1 MPSTLRNLFWPLALL
16 ILGVVAAFY
25 LCPIEAAA
33 VEQQIIGYPDSVI
46 PAYQLRPWLLGIVCL
61 LPFFSAVLY
70 RCCDTLDR
78 YTLRSF
84 LSCFV
89 ICFGALFI
97 VLFLEDI
104 QDNLSD
110 FQESDQMMFLL
121 GKHYLIKIPALLVFI
136 LPYSLMLALLWSLGK
151 MSKNQEIVSIIQT
164 GRSVPRIVAP
174 LVGFGCIAAFMCM
187 IFNYHWAPYAES
199 QEENILAEAKGDAQ
213 SEAKHVAYQSSDDR
227 RQWYI
232 GAFPAETEHG
242 KPLQSV
248 SISVMNEDHKLTHR
262 ILSESASWS
271 IDDRKWTLKTP
282 VTFDFSGP
290 EIRATKHT
298 KDLVYEWPET
308 PFQIINPGL
317 KPPFLGVPGL
327 TSWLANHRDH
337 PLSDRRS
344 YVTHWHY
351 RFAQPFIC
359 LITILLAAP
368 LGIVFSRRGVSG
380 GVAVAIFLCAGMI
393 FCSTVFPTLGES
405 GHLPPLVAAW
415 ATNILFTLVA
425 LVLFHRRMTGQPI
438 YQTIIGCFRT

>member
-1 MPSTLRNLFWPLALL
+1 MPSTLRTLFWPIVLL
-16 ILGVVAAFY
+16 ILGVAAAFY
-25 LCPIEAAA
+25 LYPIEAAS
-33 VEQQIIGYPDSVI
+33 VQQQILGYPDSVI
-46 PAYQLRPWLLGIVCL
+46 PAYQLRPWLLGVVCL
-61 LPFFSAVLY
+61 LPFCTTLLY

-84 LSCFV
+84 LSSFV

-110 FQESDQMMFLL
+110 FKGNERMMFLL
-121 GKHYLIKIPALLVFI
+121 GKHYLIKMPSLLVFI

-174 LVGFGCIAAFMCM
+174 LVGFGFMAALMCM
-187 IFNYHWAPYAES
+187 IFNYHWAPYADS
-199 QEENILAEAKGDAQ
+199 QEENILAEAKGEAL
-213 SEAKHVAYQSSDDR
+213 SEAKHVAYQSDDDK

-232 GAFPAETEHG
+232 GAFPAQTDHG

-248 SISVMNEDHKLTHR
+248 NISVMDDTRKLTHR

-271 IDDRKWTLKTP
+271 VENRKWTITKP
-282 VTFDFSGP
+282 VIYDFSAT
-290 EIRATKHT
+290 EISVKKHSS
-298 KDLVYEWPET
+298 DLTYDWPET

-337 PLSDRRS
+337 PLSDKRS
-344 YVTHWHY
+344 YLTHWHY

-368 LGIVFSRRGVSG
+368 LGIVFNRRGVSG

-405 GHLPPLVAAW
+405 GHLSPIVAAW
-415 ATNILFTLVA
+415 STNILFTLVA

-438 YQTIIGCFRT
+438 YQTIISWFRT